1 MSVLGLGP
9 LKAAFLCF
17 VSSALVT
24 AFKVL
29 YKESIETVDRP
40 STKPPTKKSA
50 FEPAAISCNNSQGKD
65 SFKALALIRC
75 MFSRACGRDFS
86 SKLL

>member
-1 MSVLGLGP
+1 MYMLLSALLIHIKVTSVRLRYIFSKLFYWCYYLYP

-17 VSSALVT
+17 VSNAIVT

-40 STKPPTKKSA
+40 SIKPPTKKSDGNG
-50 FEPAAISCNNSQGKD
+50 F
-65 SFKALALIRC
+65 
-75 MFSRACGRDFS
+75 
-86 SKLL
+86 

>member
-1 MSVLGLGP
+1 MKYKSLENSAYVYGSGMSVLGLGP

-40 STKPPTKKSA
+40 STKPPTKKSDRNG
-50 FEPAAISCNNSQGKD
+50 FRTCRH
-65 SFKALALIRC
+65 FL
-75 MFSRACGRDFS
+75 
-86 SKLL
+86 